1 MRGEGSASAAFAVR
15 LSRPRF
21 WIYTGG
27 TYVVG
32 YSIGM
37 TDWHAFL
44 VPAYAAALVYFF
56 FPANLF
62 VYGVNDLFDEAT
74 DQANPKK
81 ETQEYRF
88 TSRDRNL
95 VVFLVALSLIATVLL
110 GAAAPDPRLLAALAG
125 FLFLAGF
132 YSAPPLRFKQVP
144 FLDFCSNYLY
154 VLPGVYG
161 FILASDSLPP
171 VWLLLGGFFHIAA
184 MHLFSAIPD
193 IACDRSAGITTTAVL
208 LGRTPS
214 LLLCL
219 AFWSGLAAIT
229 LFESGFHPLSL
240 LVLAYPAVPA
250 LLIMRSKMQIEEIY
264 WRLPALNTMLGGLL
278 FTTMVVTKGFT

>member
-1 MRGEGSASAAFAVR
+1 MTTGGEGLAAYAVR

-37 TDWHAFL
+37 PDWHAFL
-44 VPAYAAALVYFF
+44 LPAYMAALLYFF

-62 VYGVNDLFDEAT
+62 IYGVNDLFDEAT
-74 DQANPKK
+74 DRNNPKK
-81 ETQEYRF
+81 GEREYRF
-88 TSRDRNL
+88 SRDDRARL
-95 VVFLVALSLIATVLL
+95 LFLIGLSVATTVFLALAV
-110 GAAAPDPRLLAALAG
+110 PDPRLRLVLLG

-132 YSAPPLRFKQVP
+132 YSAPPLRFKRVP

-154 VLPGVYG
+154 VMPGVYG
-161 FILASDSLPP
+161 FVLASGEWPP
-171 VWLLLGGFFHIAA
+171 AWLLLGGFFHIAA

-193 IACDRSAGITTTAVL
+193 IDCDRSAGITTTAVF
-208 LGRTPS
+208 LGRRRS

-219 AFWSGLAAIT
+219 AFWTGLAIVTIGA
-229 LFESGFHPLSL
+229 SGFHPLSL

-250 LLIMRSKMQIEEIY
+250 LLLASREIPIERVY
-264 WRLPALNTMLGGLL
+264 WWLPALNTALGGLV
-278 FTTMVVTKGFT
+278 FVAMTISKDGF

>member
-1 MRGEGSASAAFAVR
+1 MTTGREGLAAYAVR

-37 TDWHAFL
+37 ADWHTFL
-44 VPAYAAALVYFF
+44 LPAYLVALLYFF

-62 VYGVNDLFDEAT
+62 IYGVNDLFDEAT
-74 DQANPKK
+74 DRNNPKK
-81 ETQEYRF
+81 GDREYRF
-88 TSRDRNL
+88 ASADRGRL
-95 VVFLVALSLIATVLL
+95 VSLVALSLVATAFL
-110 GAAAPDPRLLAALAG
+110 GLAVPDPRLVLVLLG

-154 VLPGVYG
+154 VMPGVYG
-161 FILASDSLPP
+161 FVLASRAWPP
-171 VWLLLGGFFHIAA
+171 PWLLIGGFLHIAA

-193 IACDRSAGITTTAVL
+193 IECDHAAGITTTTVY
-208 LGRTPS
+208 LGRRRS
-214 LLLCL
+214 LALCL
-219 AFWSGLAAIT
+219 AFWAGLAAIT
-229 LFESGFHPLSL
+229 LVASGFYPLSL
-240 LVLAYPAVPA
+240 LVLAYPTVPA
-250 LLIMRSKMQIEEIY
+250 LLLARPALSIERIY
-264 WRLPALNTMLGGLL
+264 WRLPVLNTALGGLV
-278 FTTMVVTKGFT
+278 FVTMTVSKGGF

>member
-1 MRGEGSASAAFAVR
+1 MRGGGRASAAFAVR

-32 YSIGM
+32 FSIGM
-37 TDWHAFL
+37 ADWHAFL
-44 VPAYAAALVYFF
+44 DPAYVAALFFFFF

-74 DQANPKK
+74 DRENPKK
-81 ETQEYRF
+81 EAQEYRF
-88 TSRDRNL
+88 SATDRDRI
-95 VVFLVALSLIATVLL
+95 VALVALSLIATVLL
-110 GAAAPDPRLLAALAG
+110 GICYPDPRLLAVLAG
-125 FLFLAGF
+125 FLFLSAF

-144 FLDFCSNYLY
+144 FLDFTSNFLY

-161 FILASDSLPP
+161 FILASGTTPP
-171 VWLLLGGFFHIAA
+171 TWLLLGGFLHIAA

-193 IACDRSAGITTTAVL
+193 MACDRSAGIMTTAVL
-208 LGRTPS
+208 LERKNA

-229 LFESGFHPLSL
+229 LVASSFHPMSL

-250 LLIMRSKMQIEEIY
+250 MLLVRSALTIEEVY
-264 WRLPALNTMLGGLL
+264 WRLPLLNTLLGGLL
-278 FTTMVVTKGFT
+278 FLAMVVSKG

>member
-1 MRGEGSASAAFAVR
+1 MSGGVRASAAFAVR

-37 TDWHAFL
+37 ADWQAFL
-44 VPAYAAALVYFF
+44 VPAYAIALFF
-56 FPANLF
+56 FFVPANLF

-74 DQANPKK
+74 DRENPKK
-81 ETQEYRF
+81 DTQEYRF
-88 TSRDRNL
+88 TSGDSGRIVIL
-95 VVFLVALSLIATVLL
+95 IALSLMATALL
-110 GAAAPDPRLLAALAG
+110 GIAAPDPRLLAVLAG
-125 FLFLAGF
+125 FLFLSGF

-144 FLDFCSNYLY
+144 FLDFCSNFLY
-154 VLPGVYG
+154 VLPGAYG
-161 FILASDSLPP
+161 FILASGSLPP
-171 VWLLLGGFFHIAA
+171 VWLLLGGFFHVAA

-219 AFWSGLAAIT
+219 AFWCGLAAIT
-229 LFESGFHPLSL
+229 LIVSGFHPLSL
-240 LVLAYPAVPA
+240 LVLSYPAVPA
-250 LLIMRSKMQIEEIY
+250 LLITRSKLSIEEIY
-264 WRLPALNTMLGGLL
+264 WRLPVLNTLLGGLL
-278 FTTMVVTKGFT
+278 FVAMVVSKG

>member
-1 MRGEGSASAAFAVR
+1 MSRSGEGLAAYAARV
-15 LSRPRF
+15 SRPRF

-37 TDWHAFL
+37 ADWHAFL
-44 VPAYAAALVYFF
+44 VPAYGLALLYFF

-62 VYGVNDLFDEAT
+62 IYGVNDLFDEAT
-74 DQANPKK
+74 DQLNPKK
-81 ETQEYRF
+81 DDREYRF
-88 TSRDRNL
+88 VTADRGRL
-95 VVFLVALSLIATVLL
+95 VLLIAISLAATALL
-110 GAAAPDPRLLAALAG
+110 GLLVPDLRLALVLAG

-154 VLPGVYG
+154 VMPGVYG
-161 FILASDSLPP
+161 YVLASGAWPP
-171 VWLLLGGFFHIAA
+171 AWLLVGGFFHIAA

-193 IACDRSAGITTTAVL
+193 IECDRSAGIRTTAVY
-208 LGRTPS
+208 LGRDGS
-214 LLLCL
+214 LALCL
-219 AFWSGLAAIT
+219 AFWAGLAAIT
-229 LFESGFHPLSL
+229 LVASGFFPLSF

-250 LLIMRSKMQIEEIY
+250 LLLARPSIPIERVY
-264 WRLPALNTMLGGLL
+264 WRFPALNTLLGGLV
-278 FTTMVVTKGFT
+278 FIAMTVSKGGF

>member
-1 MRGEGSASAAFAVR
+1 MTGGPGGLAGFAIR

-21 WIYTGG
+21 WIYTAG

-32 YSIGM
+32 YAIGM
-37 TDWHAFL
+37 ANWHDFL

-62 VYGVNDLFDEAT
+62 IYGVNDLFDEAT

-81 ETQEYRF
+81 DEREYRF
-88 TSRDRNL
+88 SGADRNRVIL
-95 VVFLVALSLIATVLL
+95 LVALSLLATLLL
-110 GAAAPDPRLLAALAG
+110 GAAAPDPRLLAVLVG

-161 FILASDSLPP
+161 FVLASGKVPP
-171 VWLLLGGFFHIAA
+171 GWLLVGGFLHIAA
-184 MHLFSAIPD
+184 MHLFSAVPD
-193 IACDRSAGITTTAVL
+193 IACDRSAGIMTTAVL
-208 LGRTPS
+208 LGRKRS
-214 LLLCL
+214 LILCL
-219 AFWSGLAAIT
+219 ILWSGLAAIT
-229 LFESGFHPLSL
+229 LTASGLHPLSL
-240 LVLAYPAVPA
+240 AVLAYPAVPA
-250 LLIMRSKMQIEEIY
+250 VLLARPGLPVETVY

-278 FTTMVVTKGFT
+278 FTAMVVTKGFT